1 MLCALDACHHRKSCH
16 SLRNPSVAVWQDPRI
31 VLQAVSMLGMTS
43 VRTKMMCLLRWIIC
57 ALQVFDDFLQQ
68 LGEDTAAYVRTVC
81 QTIVLTVPKAVIHCQ
96 VCSPLLLTSVF
107 LLLTILLLCEA
118 LTMIHSKTPAFQQ
131 HDNICSPEETGQ
143 TALQYRLDMR
153 SRP

>member
-1 MLCALDACHHRKSCH
+1 MLCTLDLCHHRKSCH

-31 VLQAVSMLGMTS
+31 VLQAVSTLGITS
-43 VRTKMMCLLRWIIC
+43 VRTEMMCMLRWIIC

-96 VCSPLLLTSVF
+96 VCSPLLLTLVF
-107 LLLTILLLCEA
+107 LLLRMLSWFEA
-118 LTMIHSKTPAFQQ
+118 LTHDPQQDPCLPAARQ
-131 HDNICSPEETGQ
+131 H
-143 TALQYRLDMR
+143 LQ
-153 SRP
+153 P